1 MLETEVFIAGLVIG
15 ALIGFA
21 TGVLVYRNNV
31 KTANSLAADA
41 TKALGDAKSE
51 IGRLNTA
58 AQKLG
63 VKL

>member
-1 MLETEVFIAGLVIG
+1 MLEIVVFVVVSFIAGAVVM
-15 ALIGFA
+15 FF
-21 TGVLVYRNNV
+21 VYRNNV
-31 KTANSLAADA
+31 KEANSLAADA
-41 TKALGDAKSE
+41 TKALGDAKIE